1 MSRSQALVEIRS
13 SIAASA
19 SEYRAALPAHI
30 SPERFVRTVQTA
42 INMNPDIVDC
52 DRRSVYGAIMKAAQD
67 GLVLDGREAALV
79 RFNSKA
85 GPQCQYMPMVAGILK
100 KARNSGEI
108 STISAHVVYSNDTF
122 NYVLGDDE
130 RIEHRPHLGTD
141 RGKPI
146 LVYAVATLKDGGKQR
161 AIMTV
166 AEIERV
172 RAVSRAKDSGPWAQ
186 WWDEM
191 AKKTVI
197 RRLAKYLPSSSDR
210 DEDELQ
216 RTIERD
222 DELYRPE
229 PQPETPPQAQL
240 EPPTQVK
247 RRTRAS
253 AAILAADASEQE
265 ADNTAPAGSDAAS
278 PSAAADAAPTGAQP
292 NDAGDLPP
300 ALAERAR
307 AIIEAIRAAAS
318 PRDIDKIML
327 AQRGN
332 LDDIAG
338 ASAEAHEQ
346 IMSVSRQR
354 LSEVLA

>member
-1 MSRSQALVEIRS
+1 MSKSQALVEIRS
-13 SIAASA
+13 TITAMAPEFRS
-19 SEYRAALPAHI
+19 ALPAHI
-30 SPERFVRTVQTA
+30 TPERFIRTAQTA
-42 INMNPDIVDC
+42 INLNPDIVDC

-79 RFNSKA
+79 KFRSKN
-85 GPQCQYMPMVAGILK
+85 GDQCQYMPMVAGILK

-122 NYVLGDDE
+122 NYTLGDEE

-141 RGKPI
+141 RGKPV

-172 RAVSRAKDSGPWAQ
+172 RAVSRAKDGGPWTT

-197 RRLAKYLPSSSDR
+197 RRLAKYLPSSADR

-222 DELYRPE
+222 DDIYQPE
-229 PQPETPPQAQL
+229 PETAPEPAPA
-240 EPPTQVK
+240 PAPAK

-253 AAILAADASEQE
+253 ATILDAVAVEQPE
-265 ADNTAPAGSDAAS
+265 AAPA
-278 PSAAADAAPTGAQP
+278 PEPEPQH
-292 NDAGDLPP
+292 
-300 ALAERAR
+300 AE
-307 AIIEAIRAAAS
+307 
-318 PRDIDKIML
+318 P
-327 AQRGN
+327 
-332 LDDIAG
+332 
-338 ASAEAHEQ
+338 AHERTQ
-346 IMSVSRQR
+346 EDLI
-354 LSEVLA
+354 

>member
-1 MSRSQALVEIRS
+1 MSKSQALVEIRS
-13 SIAASA
+13 AITAMAPEFRS
-19 SEYRAALPAHI
+19 ALPSHI
-30 SPERFVRTVQTA
+30 TPERFIRTAQTA
-42 INMNPDIVDC
+42 INMNPDIIDC

-79 RFNSKA
+79 KFRSKS
-85 GPQCQYMPMVAGILK
+85 GDQCQYMPMVAGILK

-122 NYVLGDDE
+122 NYTLGDEE

-141 RGKPI
+141 RGKPV

-172 RAVSRAKDSGPWAQ
+172 RAVSRAKDGGPWTT

-197 RRLAKYLPSSSDR
+197 RRLAKYLPSSADR

-222 DELYRPE
+222 DDIYQPE
-229 PQPETPPQAQL
+229 PEETPAPQPEPTPA
-240 EPPTQVK
+240 K

-253 AAILAADASEQE
+253 ATILDAVAVEQPTPE
-265 ADNTAPAGSDAAS
+265 PESKPQQAEPEPAHAPAPARQGE
-278 PSAAADAAPTGAQP
+278 
-292 NDAGDLPP
+292 DL
-300 ALAERAR
+300 
-307 AIIEAIRAAAS
+307 I
-318 PRDIDKIML
+318 
-327 AQRGN
+327 
-332 LDDIAG
+332 
-338 ASAEAHEQ
+338 
-346 IMSVSRQR
+346 
-354 LSEVLA
+354 

>member
-1 MSRSQALVEIRS
+1 MSKSQALVEIRS
-13 SIAASA
+13 TITAMAP
-19 SEYRAALPAHI
+19 EFRAALPAHI
-30 SPERFVRTVQTA
+30 TPERFIRTAQTA
-42 INMNPDIVDC
+42 INLNPDIVDC

-79 RFNSKA
+79 RFRTKA
-85 GPQCQYMPMVAGILK
+85 GDQCQYMPMVAGILK

-108 STISAHVVYSNDTF
+108 STIAAHVVYSNDVFSYT
-122 NYVLGDDE
+122 LGDDE
-130 RIEHRPHLGTD
+130 KIEHKPNLSGD

-172 RAVSRAKDSGPWAQ
+172 RAVSRAKDGGPWTT

-197 RRLAKYLPSSSDR
+197 RRLAKYLPSSADR

-222 DELYRPE
+222 DDIYQPDEPEAAPE
-229 PQPETPPQAQL
+229 PAPAPAPA
-240 EPPTQVK
+240 PAK

-253 AAILAADASEQE
+253 ATILDAVVVEQPE
-265 ADNTAPAGSDAAS
+265 AAPA
-278 PSAAADAAPTGAQP
+278 PEPEPEFAPVRTQE
-292 NDAGDLPP
+292 DL
-300 ALAERAR
+300 
-307 AIIEAIRAAAS
+307 I
-318 PRDIDKIML
+318 
-327 AQRGN
+327 
-332 LDDIAG
+332 
-338 ASAEAHEQ
+338 
-346 IMSVSRQR
+346 
-354 LSEVLA
+354 

>member
-1 MSRSQALVEIRS
+1 MSKQALVEIRS
-13 SIAASA
+13 TITAMAPEFRS
-19 SEYRAALPAHI
+19 ALPAHI
-30 SPERFVRTVQTA
+30 TPERFIRTAQTA
-42 INMNPDIVDC
+42 INLNPDIVDC

-79 RFNSKA
+79 KFRSKN
-85 GPQCQYMPMVAGILK
+85 GDQCQYMPMVAGILK

-108 STISAHVVYSNDTF
+108 STISAHVVYSNDVFT
-122 NYVLGDDE
+122 YALGDEE

-161 AIMTV
+161 ALMTV

-172 RAVSRAKDSGPWAQ
+172 RAVSRAKDGGPWSQ

-197 RRLAKYLPSSSDR
+197 RRLAKYLPSSADR

-222 DELYRPE
+222 DDIYQPE
-229 PQPETPPQAQL
+229 PEETPAPQPE
-240 EPPTQVK
+240 PTTAR

-253 AAILAADASEQE
+253 AAILDAVAVEQ
-265 ADNTAPAGSDAAS
+265 
-278 PSAAADAAPTGAQP
+278 PTPEPEPEPQP
-292 NDAGDLPP
+292 QQTEPEP
-300 ALAERAR
+300 AR
-307 AIIEAIRAAAS
+307 AAT
-318 PRDIDKIML
+318 
-327 AQRGN
+327 
-332 LDDIAG
+332 
-338 ASAEAHEQ
+338 AEDL
-346 IMSVSRQR
+346 I
-354 LSEVLA
+354 